1 MASIAIT
8 DGMAADAQKKLVEL
22 GHEIALIDVDE
33 QKLLEGALRNFDAVI
48 VRSATKMTA
57 DVINLSTNDGGSL
70 RVIGRAGVGVDNIDL
85 DAATNSGVMVVNAP
99 GSSTQSVVEL
109 AIGHLLASI
118 RAISAADRTLR
129 AGKWQKKD
137 FTGTELSGKAIGFIG
152 FGRIAQGVGRV
163 AKSLGMELHAFD
175 PYLPP
180 RIARD
185 IGCRLH
191 SNVEDVFR
199 MCTHIS
205 VHCNLT
211 DETYHLVN
219 SEMIELMPGMSPQGI
234 NCGNHIVNCARGG
247 IVNENDALDALNS
260 GKLTSLALD
269 VFENEPVD
277 PDNELLQHS
286 GFHGTPHIGAAT
298 KEAQQRVGIDIGIA
312 VDSALRTNSCE
323 TLVNRNVVPRK
334 SVVKD

>member
-1 MASIAIT
+1 
-8 DGMAADAQKKLVEL
+8 
-22 GHEIALIDVDE
+22 
-33 QKLLEGALRNFDAVI
+33 
-48 VRSATKMTA
+48 
-57 DVINLSTNDGGSL
+57 
-70 RVIGRAGVGVDNIDL
+70 
-85 DAATNSGVMVVNAP
+85 
-99 GSSTQSVVEL
+99 
-109 AIGHLLASI
+109 
-118 RAISAADRTLR
+118 
-129 AGKWQKKD
+129 
-137 FTGTELSGKAIGFIG
+137 
-152 FGRIAQGVGRV
+152 
-163 AKSLGMELHAFD
+163 MELHAFD

-247 IVNENDALDALNS
+247 IVNENDALDALIS

-277 PDNELLQHS
+277 PDNGLLQHS